1 MTALRE
7 ITHVFPMVG
16 MNESSTRL
24 AVGDAI
30 ADIRSVAIR
39 VYDIERYI
47 NSLKEKVVLS
57 QVISLSIC
65 SELLTP
71 LLQVGYTTTNSMYV

>member
-30 ADIRSVAIR
+30 GDIHNVIIR
-39 VYDIERYI
+39 VYDVERYI
-47 NSLKEKVVLS
+47 NSLKRRLFFEPNDTIIYLF
-57 QVISLSIC
+57 
-65 SELLTP
+65 
-71 LLQVGYTTTNSMYV
+71 